1 MARLKSRWNQ
11 KDRQRSIDDIAGAMS
26 ANIWGIAGEGL
37 LNLENEGFETTT
49 HSQRLDVISEFVV
62 YLIHMTDRL
71 LYGEYEEDVRRE
83 FILALA
89 RQLVGLIDD
98 NRRDAD
104 GSGDYRE
111 ETIAFINERMTEY
124 SEFAFDREEGP
135 GFGLRRTLGQHVR
148 DRMGAKDNKW
158 IPDYVID
165 LEAPKAMAALQR
177 SLRSMTGSAPTMRDS
192 IVPDGGVWGEG

>member
-49 HSQRLDVISEFVV
+49 HSQRLDVIAEFVV

-135 GFGLRRTLGQHVR
+135 GFGLRLNLGQHVR

-158 IPDYVID
+158 IPDYVVD
-165 LEAPKAMAALQR
+165 LEAPKAMTALQR